1 MHRYMF
7 AIFAA
12 LLCLTMVVGCDGTEA
27 ATYNTLLPGTDGIAA
42 VTVTSMPQGYDY
54 SFIGESAKKIAQC
67 ILDMDVTADF
77 PEDPNVYAGMT
88 WVITAE
94 YEDGNT
100 ATVYL
105 FGNMFI
111 RSGDGPWFKVSGEEA
126 EGFEALLASLSQ
138 RSSQ

>member
-7 AIFAA
+7 AILAA
-12 LLCLTMVVGCDGTEA
+12 MLCLTMVVGCDGTEV
-27 ATYNTLLPGTDGIAA
+27 ATYNTLLPGIDGIAA

-54 SFIGESAKKIAQC
+54 SLTGENAKKLAQY

-88 WVITAE
+88 WVITTE
-94 YEDGNT
+94 YENG
-100 ATVYL
+100 AAVTVYL

-111 RSGDGPWFKVSGEEA
+111 RAGDGPWLKVSASEA
-126 EGFEALLASLSQ
+126 EGFEALLSSLS
-138 RSSQ
+138 